1 MGHLVYDDKMWIL
14 GGFEPGRV
22 NDVWSSSDG
31 EIWECVTSAA
41 EWPPRNLPTCLVY
54 DGKMWLMGGSDQIQR
69 KSVTYNDVWNSTD
82 GQNWNLVTP
91 NAAWSARS
99 AASSLVFNGKMWI
112 FGGMDAPWRGA
123 PGARPPGLSSM
134 GKYGRA
140 HNHDVWYSTDG
151 IGWEQAADYAPW
163 SDRAMHSSVVFDNKM
178 WVIGGG
184 VYDESYYRN
193 TVVNY
198 NDVWFST
205 DGENWTEATGHAGW
219 PARRFHRSVVY
230 EDKMWVIGGNN
241 YGNRNDT
248 WYSSDGEHWSRLKSD
263 QLWSVRHEPACLVY
277 RDKLWL
283 LGGFGQ
289 ELYNDI
295 WTLTTSRE
303 QNR

>member
-99 AASSLVFNGKMWI
+99 AASSLVFNGKIWI
-112 FGGMDAPWRGA
+112 FGGMDAP
-123 PGARPPGLSSM
+123 
-134 GKYGRA
+134 YGRA

-151 IGWEQAADYAPW
+151 IGWEQATDYA
-163 SDRAMHSSVVFDNKM
+163 
-178 WVIGGG
+178 
-184 VYDESYYRN
+184 
-193 TVVNY
+193 
-198 NDVWFST
+198 
-205 DGENWTEATGHAGW
+205 
-219 PARRFHRSVVY
+219 HRSSY
-230 EDKMWVIGGNN
+230 QSAPFGN
-241 YGNRNDT
+241 
-248 WYSSDGEHWSRLKSD
+248 YSDSFVHASFR
-263 QLWSVRHEPACLVY
+263 
-277 RDKLWL
+277 
-283 LGGFGQ
+283 
-289 ELYNDI
+289 
-295 WTLTTSRE
+295 
-303 QNR
+303 